1 MNQKVERYFNRLEEE
16 ISAGI
21 SYDEYENYRNIISVL
36 EEIGVLSKEGQ
47 KEWEQELYNHLDEKV
62 EKLNLSV
69 RAYNSLVRAGI
80 QTKNQLRN
88 RILNGRLLDIR
99 NIGVG
104 TAREIILKSVKD
116 GIIRIDELSKV
127 GMSVRWKRAT
137 ENLQA
142 DLKC

>member
-1 MNQKVERYFNRLEEE
+1 MNQKVERYFNRLEEK

-21 SYDEYENYRNIISVL
+21 SYDEYEDYRKIIGVL

-69 RAYNSLVRAGI
+69 RAYNSLTRAGI
-80 QTKNQLRN
+80 RTKNQLRN

-104 TAREIILKSVKD
+104 TAREIVLKSVKD
-116 GIIRIDELSKV
+116 GIIRIDELSQV
-127 GMSVRWKRAT
+127 RMSVRWKRAT
-137 ENLQA
+137 ENLQT
-142 DLKC
+142 DLKY